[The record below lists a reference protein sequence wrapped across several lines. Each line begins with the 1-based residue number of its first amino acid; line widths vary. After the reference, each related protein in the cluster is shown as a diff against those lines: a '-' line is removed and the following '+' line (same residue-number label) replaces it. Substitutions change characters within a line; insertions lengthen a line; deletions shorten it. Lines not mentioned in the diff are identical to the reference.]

1 MAATDG
7 LELPVGLT
15 ERQFMQQVARLESRL
30 AKMEKTSTQS
40 FVRSNRQISR
50 SFQDLEASVGR
61 SLRSLATGP
70 IAGIMAALGGRE
82 LVRLTGEWTDL
93 TSRVNIAAGSME
105 KGAAVM
111 RRISDMAR
119 RTYSDLSQTA
129 EGYMAFSTT
138 LTELGVSTDR
148 QLDFVESLNNALVV
162 SGAKGQTAERVMGAL
177 SKAMALGSL
186 QGDNLN
192 TVIEAGGRVSQALAE
207 SMGVTTM
214 ELRKLG
220 QDGKIGRQELLGIT
234 SQMAKLRDEAAEMP
248 ATIQD
253 GFMLLNN
260 ALLEYVGRGDDAI
273 GMSGRIAEA
282 LTLIADNFDTVAD
295 AGLKLAAVLA
305 AGMLGRSIIGMVARL
320 GTATG
325 ALVQFAAAL
334 RAATSV
340 AGVTTA
346 ITGLSAAAGPLGL
359 LFGGLLAGG
368 VLLYSGRVREA
379 EQRSKDLRQELQD
392 LGFYAPGAA
401 EAMDDVA
408 AAVDGIGSE
417 EQLGRIERLRQGLE
431 SLKGDGGSFASWLLG
446 DSSEIGRVVANLELQ
461 AGRLFSGESGK
472 VAKEVAELA
481 KEYQSGAISVQDFSS
496 RLSAVDGTAANDTVR
511 DLIEQLRE
519 IAPVAQ
525 AAETALTVFGDIP
538 GLDAAIAEVSDLQG
552 HIAQLAHMTG
562 VSDAVVGEV
571 DRIITAM
578 ADGSMSAK
586 DAADAIEDLGDA
598 YPGFSQL
605 FGQIAAAIERLAG
618 LRQAAIVTAASL
630 SALSVAQGGT
640 AGGGDTSSAQ
650 QGAITEAHI
659 AELRRQNDLS
669 RERQD
674 IEKRTE
680 RIMQDA
686 AKAGAALTRE
696 QAEQLAIEQAAADA
710 RRSTEGR
717 GMGNTGAASGR
728 GGGTKGGRGRVGRD
742 DRPFFEAVEQDLL
755 NLEREITLVGKS
767 AEEVARA
774 RAQWAMLDEAKKRG
788 IPVNETLNA
797 QIDAQASQ
805 VGRLTGELERA
816 EIAQQQ
822 FDQAVDGIADAFAG
836 ALVAGES
843 LREGLGQVFKQIAS
857 DILNS
862 GIRNAL
868 TSVFGGS
875 GFNLFGFLGGG
886 DKLSGALRG
895 AGLSP
900 SFAGGGFTGHG
911 PRSGGIDGHGGF
923 PAILHPNETVIDHTR
938 GQQVGGGVSFSPNIS
953 IAPGVT
959 QEELAMTF
967 AQARQEYERNFLPM
981 LRKNMPGFNERY
993 T

>member
-61 SLRSLATGP
+61 SLRNMATGP

-93 TSRVNIAAGSME
+93 TSRVNLAAGSME
-105 KGAAVM
+105 KGNVVM
-111 RRISDMAR
+111 GRVSDMAR

-129 EGYMAFSTT
+129 EGYLAFSTT
-138 LTELGVSTDR
+138 LTELGVSTSR

-192 TVIEAGGRVSQALAE
+192 TVIEAGGRVSQALAD

-214 ELRKLG
+214 ELRSLG
-220 QDGKIGRQELLGIT
+220 QDGKIGRRELLGIT

-248 ATIQD
+248 GTIQD
-253 GFMLLNN
+253 GFLLLNN
-260 ALLEYVGRGDDAI
+260 ALLEYVGRGDDAV

-282 LTLIADNFDTVAD
+282 LTIIADNFDTAAD

-325 ALVQFAAAL
+325 ALVQFTAAL

-340 AGVTTA
+340 GSVTAA
-346 ITGLSAAAGPLGL
+346 ISGLSAAAGPLGMI
-359 LFGGLLAGG
+359 FGGLLAGG
-368 VLLYSGRVREA
+368 VLLYSDRVREA

-401 EAMDDVA
+401 EGMEDVA
-408 AAVDGIGSE
+408 EAVDGIGTE
-417 EQLGRIERLRQGLE
+417 EQLGRIERLRKGLE

-446 DSSEIGRVVANLELQ
+446 DGSEIGRVVANLELQ
-461 AGRLFSGESGK
+461 AGRIFSGESGK
-472 VAKEVAELA
+472 IAKEVAELA
-481 KEYQSGAISVQDFSS
+481 KEYQRGAISVEDFSS
-496 RLSAVDGTAANDTVR
+496 RLAAVDGTAANDTVR
-511 DLIEQLRE
+511 DLIGQLRE

-538 GLDAAIAEVSDLQG
+538 GLDAAIAEVADLQG
-552 HIAQLAHMTG
+552 QIAQLAHMTG
-562 VSDAVVGEV
+562 VSDAVVGEM
-571 DRIITAM
+571 DRIMAAM

-630 SALSVAQGGT
+630 TALSVVQGGS
-640 AGGGDTSSAQ
+640 AGGEDTSSAQ

-686 AKAGAALTRE
+686 AKAGAALTRQ

-710 RRSTEGR
+710 RRAEESR
-717 GMGNTGAASGR
+717 GARGGSSGGKGGSGR
-728 GGGTKGGRGRVGRD
+728 KGRE

-774 RAQWAMLDEAKKRG
+774 RAEWAMLDEAKKRG
-788 IPVNETLNA
+788 ITVDAALNR
-797 QIDAQASQ
+797 QIEEQAAA
-805 VGRLTGELERA
+805 VGRLTAELERA

-822 FDQAVDGIADAFAG
+822 FEQAVDGIADAFAG
-836 ALVAGES
+836 TLVAGES
-843 LREGLGQVFKQIAS
+843 LRDGLAQVFKQIAA
-857 DILNS
+857 DLMRS

-868 TSVFGGS
+868 LSQFGG
-875 GFNLFGFLGGG
+875 GAFGMFGLRLAGGG
-886 DKLSGALRG
+886 DALTGALRG
-895 AGLSP
+895 AGLNAIP
-900 SFAGGGFTGHG
+900 SFDGGGRTGAG
-911 PRSGGIDGHGGF
+911 PRSGGLDGKGGF
-923 PAILHPNETVIDHTR
+923 LALMHPNETVTDQTK
-938 GQQVGGGVSFSPNIS
+938 GQRGGGSVSFAPNIS

-959 QEELAMTF
+959 QDELAMSF
-967 AQARQEYERNFLPM
+967 AAARQEYERNFLPM

-993 T
+993 S